1 LLQRKFHLED
11 QNNSNQFYLVCSMW
25 SDIVTHVT
33 SGN

>member
-1 LLQRKFHLED
+1 LED

-25 SDIVTHVT
+25 SDTVTRVT